1 MEIVG
6 IYKLNNIND
15 MLLRNE
21 LSIKENIV
29 EVLFII
35 FEEVKK
41 FCKKFEDIWK
51 KYKYGFVSF
60 YIFDDVLK

>member
-1 MEIVG
+1 MEIVD

-15 MLLRNE
+15 MLLRDE

-41 FCKKFEDIWK
+41 FCKKFEDI
-51 KYKYGFVSF
+51 
-60 YIFDDVLK
+60 